1 LKPNPILFLNTW
13 YPNREDPWLGLF
25 IRKQAKALAVHHPV
39 ICLYLK
45 SASVPKMELDWEESP
60 NYLSLNAY
68 YPRLAPALPVLGN
81 LIRAL
86 AYLYFSYTAWK
97 ILKKR
102 ACVGKPNR
110 IVLNVTG
117 PLAWLAAFLSFRLN
131 VPLYWMEHWNAFLPG
146 DARYSGLN
154 IRLQSRI
161 IHWFCRGTAAVS
173 SALAAGMQAHHLGKN
188 IQIIPNVVEPEF
200 IEAGQNPTIPEKP
213 YLLAHI
219 SNFAPF
225 KQADKILEAIAQ
237 ISQTRND
244 FLFEF
249 TGLENQAKT
258 DLLNRAKELKLF
270 PDVVKFNPVL
280 PENQV
285 ADYLKTISGLVTY
298 STQESQGVVLL
309 EAWACG
315 IPVICNP
322 NMGAWELGPKE
333 GKIEAKP
340 DDLDSLINAIHFL
353 LNNVQS
359 FDRKSIAK
367 GMASQVSTQA
377 VGMKMIEWLNL
388 QDQFTLNPSLP

>member
-1 LKPNPILFLNTW
+1 MKPNPILFLNTW

-25 IRKQAKALAVHHPV
+25 IRKQAKALAQYHPV

-45 SASVPKMELDWEESP
+45 SAPVPKMELDWDETH

-81 LIRAL
+81 LIRAV
-86 AYLYFSYTAWK
+86 AYIYFSYTAWK

-102 ACVGKPNR
+102 AGIDKPQR

-117 PLAWLAAFLSFRLN
+117 PLAWLAAFLSIRLN
-131 VPLYWMEHWNAFLPG
+131 TPLFWMEHWNSFLPG
-146 DARYSGLN
+146 DARYAGLN

-161 IHWFCRGTAAVS
+161 IHWYCKGTAAVS
-173 SALAAGMQAHHLGKN
+173 SALAAGMQAHNLGKN
-188 IQIIPNVVEPEF
+188 IRIIPNVVEQEF
-200 IEAGQNPTIPEKP
+200 IEAGQNPAIPEK
-213 YLLAHI
+213 LFRLAHI

-237 ISQTRND
+237 VAHTRKD
-244 FLFEF
+244 FIFEF

-258 DLLNRAKELKLF
+258 DLLKRAKELKLF

-285 ADYLKTISGLVTY
+285 ANYLKTISGLVTY

-322 NMGAWELGPKE
+322 NMGAWELGPSE
-333 GKIEAKP
+333 GKIEANP
-340 DDLDSLINAIHFL
+340 HNLSSLINAIHL
-353 LNNVQS
+353 LLDNIQS
-359 FDRKSIAK
+359 TDRESIAK
-367 GMASQVSTQA
+367 GMASQVSPQA
-377 VGMKMIEWLNL
+377 VGKKMADWLDL
-388 QDQFTLNPSLP
+388 